1 MGEMSLTDFLAI
13 AAIMVWPV
21 VPLFWIPVH
30 GCPRFFKNLGLMT
43 YILPVITWAP
53 LAYAVY
59 HHREFLLKFKLVFPA
74 AVSVSGTVLF
84 LAGAMLNVWTIL
96 LLSLRGLIGLPEIL
110 PKVEGRLMTRG
121 PFSIVRHPTYLAH
134 AVMLFGVFLMSGVI
148 AVAVL
153 TFLDLVLIN
162 LVIIPLEER
171 ELLSRFGD
179 DYKKYKEKVSGFF
192 PRMPRR

>member
-1 MGEMSLTDFLAI
+1 MGEMSLTDLLAI

-30 GCPRFFKNLGLMT
+30 GCPRFFKNLGLLT
-43 YILPVITWAP
+43 YTLPAITWAP

-59 HHREFLLKFKLVFPA
+59 HDKEFLLKFKLTFPA
-74 AVSVSGTVLF
+74 VVPVAGTVLF
-84 LAGAMLNVWTIL
+84 LAGATMNVWTIL
-96 LLSLRGLIGLPEIL
+96 LLSLRGLIGIPEIL
-110 PKVEGRLMTRG
+110 PKVGGRLMTRG

-134 AVMLFGVFLMSGVI
+134 AIMLSGVFLISGVI

-171 ELLSRFGD
+171 ELISRFGE
-179 DYKKYKEKVSGFF
+179 DYKKYRERVPGFF
-192 PRMPRR
+192 PRKRRW

>member
-1 MGEMSLTDFLAI
+1 MSLTDFLAVI
-13 AAIMVWPV
+13 AIMVWPV

-43 YILPVITWAP
+43 YLLPVITWAP
-53 LAYAVY
+53 LAYTVY

-74 AVSVSGTVLF
+74 AVLISGTVLL
-84 LAGAMLNVWTIL
+84 LAGAMLNAWTIL
-96 LLSLRGLIGLPEIL
+96 LLRLRGLIGLPEIL
-110 PKVEGRLMTRG
+110 PQIEGRLVTGG
-121 PFSIVRHPTYLAH
+121 PFSRVRHPTYLSH

-153 TFLDLVLIN
+153 TLLDLVLIN
-162 LVIIPLEER
+162 VVIIPLEDR

-179 DYKKYKEKVSGFF
+179 DYKRYMERVAGFF
-192 PRMPRR
+192 PRITHR